1 MENITRLLLI
11 WYKQNKRTLPW
22 RLTDDPYKIW
32 LSEIIL
38 QQTRVDQGISYYH
51 KLIDQYPQIYDLASA
66 SQDDILK
73 LWQGLGYYTRARN
86 LHKAAKLIV
95 DERKGQ
101 FPDNYK
107 DLLKIPGIGPYT
119 AAAIASIA
127 FNECIPAIDGNVKRV
142 VSRLL
147 AIHEPVDHPRTIKTI
162 NEIANDLI
170 DPNEPGEF
178 NQAMMELGA
187 KICLPGKPKCSECP
201 VSGRC
206 EALRK
211 NIQTEVPLK
220 KRKVKKRTRRFYY
233 FVLIKDNFTNLQQRG
248 PNDIWEGL
256 YEFPMI
262 EHSEDISSNEILALA
277 DKKFGVNVNMVKEMH
292 INPVEKHIL
301 THQTIFATFIRL
313 VLSEQ
318 PDKLSLN
325 INKSTL
331 QEYPV
336 SRLTEIY
343 LNKEKKLL

>member
-1 MENITRLLLI
+1 MENITRLLLV
-11 WYKQNKRTLPW
+11 WYKQNKRSLPW

-38 QQTRVDQGISYYH
+38 QQTRVDQGMSYYY
-51 KLIDQYPQIYDLASA
+51 KFIDQYPLIYDLASA

-95 DERKGQ
+95 DERQGQ

-107 DLLKIPGIGPYT
+107 DLLKVPGIGPYT

-127 FNECIPAIDGNVKRV
+127 FNESIPAIDGNVKRV
-142 VSRLL
+142 VSRLF
-147 AIHEPVDHPRTIKTI
+147 AIHEPVDYPKTIKAI

-187 KICLPGKPKCSECP
+187 KICIPGNPKCNECP
-201 VSGRC
+201 VSSHC
-206 EALRK
+206 EALLK

-262 EHSEDISSNEILALA
+262 EHSEDISGNEILALA
-277 DKKFGVNVNMVKEMH
+277 YKKFGLDINMVKEVRIM
-292 INPVEKHIL
+292 PEEKHIL
-301 THQTIFATFIRL
+301 THQTIFATFISL
-313 VLSEQ
+313 MLSEE
-318 PDKLSLN
+318 PRKLSLN

-331 QEYPV
+331 HKYPV

-343 LNKEKKLL
+343 LNKDKKLL